1 LDIVDHSTSC
11 GVNIKYI
18 VKRIIA
24 HVPEEVI
31 ADLKTVEI
39 FDFAPGRKG
48 FARYVRHE
56 NKIDLYVHEDI
67 GWLPW
72 ILKKTFIFPY
82 LLVGL
87 ALGHEIDHHVNRDR
101 VMTEEDREKSAESNA
116 MKYIYPSFGALKP
129 VARLVRWLIGRNM
142 KKGSQNSTVRG
153 QEDNAGYE

>member
-1 LDIVDHSTSC
+1 MDIVDHSTSC

-101 VMTEEDREKSAESNA
+101 VMTEEDREKFCGIKRNEVHLSFIWRPKASRQTCKMAHRKKHEKGESKFNG
-116 MKYIYPSFGALKP
+116 P
-129 VARLVRWLIGRNM
+129 
-142 KKGSQNSTVRG
+142 GSRRQRRV
-153 QEDNAGYE
+153 